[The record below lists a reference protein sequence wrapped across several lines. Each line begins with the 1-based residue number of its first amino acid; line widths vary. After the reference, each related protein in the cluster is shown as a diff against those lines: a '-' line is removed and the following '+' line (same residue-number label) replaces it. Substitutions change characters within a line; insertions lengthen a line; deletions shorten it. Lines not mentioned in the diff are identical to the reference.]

1 MSINY
6 LTHNNYFTTSGHGK
20 DWTVHLKSV
29 TQTPNSWF
37 TESIRSAQ
45 LIKESAD
52 SPLVL
57 LFSGGLD
64 SEYMLNIFR
73 HAGIDFKVAIISYG
87 DYNIHDNKHAFEY
100 CKAHGIEPIVIDI
113 DMDWFINSGKIIE
126 IANLAKCCA
135 Y

>member
-20 DWTVHLKSV
+20 DWTVNLKPV
-29 TQTPNSWF
+29 TQSPNSWL

-45 LIKESAD
+45 LIKESAT

-64 SEYMLNIFR
+64 SEYMLNVFKYANYIF
-73 HAGIDFKVAIISYG
+73 
-87 DYNIHDNKHAFEY
+87 FERQF
-100 CKAHGIEPIVIDI
+100 
-113 DMDWFINSGKIIE
+113 FI
-126 IANLAKCCA
+126 
-135 Y
+135 